1 LQSRWTAIFVQD
13 SFTSCLRILADLPG
27 IEPGTSPLTAERS
40 TSEPKVNML
49 EQVVNERKESLEE
62 ITVRLRLKAMVGA
75 EGFEPP
81 MSQGR
86 LIYSQVQYHSATHP
100 ISRFKV
106 TLEPQ
111 ILFWHSSCQCSQFV
125 LDYLER
131 VLLGPPSGIAPE
143 FPGSQPGVLSVGRR
157 RTKS

>member
-1 LQSRWTAIFVQD
+1 
-13 SFTSCLRILADLPG
+13 
-27 IEPGTSPLTAERS
+27 
-40 TSEPKVNML
+40 ML

-100 ISRFKV
+100 ISRVLV
-106 TLEPQ
+106 TQNPKIFILALELSMFSVRARYSRARSFGSTVGNRTRVSRVTTWRPVCWTTTNM
-111 ILFWHSSCQCSQFV
+111 IL
-125 LDYLER
+125 
-131 VLLGPPSGIAPE
+131 
-143 FPGSQPGVLSVGRR
+143 
-157 RTKS
+157 K

>member
-1 LQSRWTAIFVQD
+1 MPARCVLWSR
-13 SFTSCLRILADLPG
+13 
-27 IEPGTSPLTAERS
+27 
-40 TSEPKVNML
+40 
-49 EQVVNERKESLEE
+49 QVINERKQSFVE
-62 ITVRLRLKAMVGA
+62 ITVCLRLKAVVGA

-86 LIYSQVQYHSATHP
+86 LIYSQVQYRSATHP

-111 ILFWHSSCQCSQFV
+111 IFILA
-125 LDYLER
+125 LELSMFSEPFP
-131 VLLGPPSGIAPE
+131 VFESALWGPPSGIAPE

-157 RTKS
+157 RTK